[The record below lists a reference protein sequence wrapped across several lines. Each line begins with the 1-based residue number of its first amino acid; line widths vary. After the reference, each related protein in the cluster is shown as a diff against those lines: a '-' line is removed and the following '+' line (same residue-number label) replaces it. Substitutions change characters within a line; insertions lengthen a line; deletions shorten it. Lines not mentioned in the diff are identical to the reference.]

1 MTLEAIQEAINRLPL
16 EQQRLLVIWIQERDS
31 QAWEEQLERDF
42 SKGGRGMPLLEE
54 VERQIA
60 EDKKP

>member
-1 MTLEAIQEAINRLPL
+1 MTREVIQEAINRLPL